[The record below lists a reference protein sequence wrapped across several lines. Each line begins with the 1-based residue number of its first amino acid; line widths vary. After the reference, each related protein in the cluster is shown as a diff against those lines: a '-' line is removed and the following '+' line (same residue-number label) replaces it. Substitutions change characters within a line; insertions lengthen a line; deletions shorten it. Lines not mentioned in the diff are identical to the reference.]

1 MNDEKSPKNQ
11 QTLSSPMQDL
21 LQVVIEQSPVALALC
36 DREMHYLLVSQCW
49 LEDYG
54 FKHDIIGQS
63 YYNTFPNLPSHWHD
77 VHQRCLAGGAAEQ
90 GQAEPL
96 QLLDGRTEWV
106 EWEVKPWHAD
116 TGEIGGVI
124 LHSRFVSD
132 RIKAEI
138 SWADVFHCSPS
149 MICIAGFDGYF
160 QHLNPTWE
168 ENLGW
173 SEEELKSKP
182 FLEFVHPDDRE
193 ATVKTTNNIAAGQK
207 IVSFENRYLCKDGT
221 YKWLLWTSTALLEQE
236 RTCAVARDI
245 TDRKEAEVQLQ
256 HHQDLLQQ
264 VFDTIPHWLFVKD
277 QQGIYILVN
286 RALAEGLGMTPDEI
300 IGKSDRALFLN
311 SSQIERFQQ
320 ENLEVLTT
328 LQEKII
334 PEDFVT
340 LANGQTRR
348 METVK
353 RPLFLPGNPTPHVL
367 ISTTDITQRK
377 EIEQA
382 LLQSD
387 RRYQILAETS
397 PVGIFHTDRDGLC
410 IYGNQQACILTG
422 LTPQAILGTGWFA
435 AIHPKDRR
443 RILREWRRMEVDSLL
458 HEHHLFQSEFR
469 FVRPDGSIRWIYA
482 QACAIGDSQDRDRI
496 TGYVG
501 TCTDITDRKQIEN
514 ALRTSEQ
521 DLRTIFNG
529 VYDAIFIHDLEGN
542 ILEVNDRT
550 LSLFGV
556 THQEASQYAI
566 SDYTASP
573 ADLECLPE
581 IWHRARTGEELQFE
595 WISKRPKDGVAF
607 DVEVRLRRIILH
619 DQTVILATVRDITER
634 KKAEKEMQKL
644 AALVENSSD
653 FIGITTLEG
662 QSVFLN
668 AAGRELVGLESLEAA
683 QKYTLADYLPLE
695 DRQMFE
701 RDILPTL
708 LEIGAWRGEFRFR
721 NFATQQIIPVDS
733 TLFTIRSSQTGE
745 PLAFASITRD
755 LSDRKRVSEELT
767 RYKQA
772 VDSASDAIA
781 IANASGSVLY
791 INRAFSQLYACKTVS
806 QLRRWG
812 GISSL
817 FNDPSAIQG
826 LFTTVMSG
834 RTWSHEVEQ
843 QSLTGE
849 TLQVFLR
856 ANAIL
861 DKHQDIVGLVTIAT
875 DISDRKEAEIA
886 LLESKQRLQEQVERE
901 RLLNSL
907 SHQIRSSLETPE
919 QDIIELALHKI
930 RHFLNIDQVYFVLYL
945 KTEAGEY
952 WDVVNES
959 RAEGISSIIGRY
971 PISSIGSLAER
982 IFQMEMIR
990 EPDTNQVKDPKF
1002 RQLLEKLKIKS
1013 VLNIPIRI
1021 SADTI
1026 GIIGCNQ
1033 TRSIRPW
1040 RDPEVELLVAAIGQL
1055 AIAINQSQLF
1065 ARATESAAIARGKA
1079 EELEETL
1086 RELRRTQTQLIQ
1098 TEKMS
1103 SLGQL
1108 VAGVAHEINNPVNFI
1123 YGNLNHADN
1132 YLRDVLGLLELYQIH
1147 YPQPV
1152 PEITEEMD
1160 AIDLTFLLED
1170 LPKLFTSMQTGAD
1183 RIREIVISLRTFSRM
1198 DESEKKSVDIH
1209 AGIESTLTILQ
1220 SRLKAK
1226 SDRPAIEVIREYAD
1240 LPKIECYAGQLNQV
1254 FMNILSNALD
1264 ALEECD
1270 RTNEE
1275 AQDRL
1280 STIRIRTQLTDNQ
1293 KLEISIADNGSG
1305 IPEEIQQRL
1314 FDPFFTTK
1322 EIGKGTGLGLSISYQ
1337 IVTEK
1342 HGGTLECISTLGQGT
1357 EFLITIPSKIK
1368 SLDIN

>member
-1 MNDEKSPKNQ
+1 
-11 QTLSSPMQDL
+11 MQDL

-36 DREMHYLLVSQCW
+36 DREMRYLLVSQCW

-54 FKHDIIGQS
+54 LKHNIIGQS
-63 YYNTFPNLPSHWHD
+63 YYDTFPNLPSHWYNI
-77 VHQRCLAGGAAEQ
+77 HQQCLAGAIER

-96 QLLDGRTEWV
+96 QLSDGRTEWV
-106 EWEVKPWHAD
+106 EWEIKPWRTN
-116 TGEIGGVI
+116 TGDIGGVI

-132 RIKAEI
+132 RLKADI
-138 SWADVFHCSPS
+138 SWTDIFQNYPS
-149 MICIAGFDGYF
+149 MICLAGFDGYF
-160 QHLNPTWE
+160 QHLNPAWE
-168 ENLGW
+168 QNLGW
-173 SEEELKSKP
+173 SEKELKSKP
-182 FLEFVHPDDRE
+182 FLEFVHPGDRE
-193 ATVKTTNNIAAGQK
+193 ATLKTANDLAEGQK

-221 YKWLLWTSTALLEQE
+221 YKWFSWTCTALLEQDKIY
-236 RTCAVARDI
+236 AVARDI
-245 TDRKEAEVQLQ
+245 TDRKHAEAQLQ

-264 VFDTIPHWLFVKD
+264 VLDTTPNWLFVKD
-277 QQGIYILVN
+277 REGVYILAN
-286 RALAEGLGMTPDEI
+286 RALAEALDMDTEEI
-300 IGKSDRALFLN
+300 IGKKDEDLFAPTP
-311 SSQIERFQQ
+311 QIERFQQ

-334 PEDFVT
+334 SEDRAIAIKGKTFWT
-340 LANGQTRR
+340 
-348 METVK
+348 ETIK
-353 RPLFLPGNPTPHVL
+353 RPLFLPGNPAPHVL
-367 ISTTDITQRK
+367 ISITDVSQRK
-377 EIEQA
+377 KIEQA
-382 LLQSD
+382 LRQSE
-387 RRYQILAETS
+387 RRYQVLAETS
-397 PVGIFHTDRDGLC
+397 PVGIFHTDREGNC

-422 LTPQAILGTGWFA
+422 LTPQAILGMGWFN
-435 AIHPKDRR
+435 AIHPRDRR
-443 RILREWRRMEVDSLL
+443 RVLREWHLMDVEASFTLL
-458 HEHHLFQSEFR
+458 EERHLFQSEFR
-469 FVRPDGSIRWIYA
+469 FSRSDGSIRWVYA
-482 QACAIGDSQDRDRI
+482 QACAISDSHDRANI

-501 TCTDITDRKQIEN
+501 TCTDITDRKQVEN
-514 ALRTSEQ
+514 ALQTSEQ

-542 ILEVNDRT
+542 ILEVNDRV

-556 THQEASQYAI
+556 TQEEASQYAI
-566 SDYTASP
+566 ADYTARET
-573 ADLECLPE
+573 DLERLPE
-581 IWHRARTGEELQFE
+581 IWHRAREGEELQFE
-595 WISKRPKDGVAF
+595 WRVKRPKDEAKL

-619 DQTVILATVRDITER
+619 DQTVILATVRDITKQ

-668 AAGRELVGLESLEAA
+668 AAGLELVGLESLEAA
-683 QKYTLADYLPLE
+683 QKYSLADYLPIE
-695 DRQMFE
+695 DRGIFE
-701 RDILPTL
+701 QEILPKL
-708 LEIGAWRGEFRFR
+708 LEIGSWRGEVRFR
-721 NFATQQIIPVDS
+721 NFTTQQIIPVDS
-733 TLFTIRSSQTGE
+733 TLFTIRSSRTGE
-745 PLAFASITRD
+745 PVAFASVTRD
-755 LSDRKRVSEELT
+755 LSDRVRVSTELT

-781 IANASGSVLY
+781 IADASGSILY
-791 INRAFSQLYACKTVS
+791 INRAFCQLYGCETVS

-826 LFTTVMSG
+826 LFSTVMSG

-849 TLQVFLR
+849 TIQVFLR
-856 ANAIL
+856 ANALL
-861 DKHQDIVGLVTIAT
+861 DRHQEIVGLVTIAT
-875 DISDRKEAEIA
+875 DISDRKRSEIA
-886 LLESKQRLQEQVERE
+886 LIESKQRLQEQVERE

-907 SHQIRSSLETPE
+907 SNQIRSSLATPE
-919 QDIIELALHKI
+919 QDIIELALQEI
-930 RHFLNIDQVYFVLYL
+930 RHFLNIDRVYFVLHSIA
-945 KTEAGEY
+945 EEGEY
-952 WDVVNES
+952 WDVVAES
-959 RAEGISSIIGRY
+959 RSEDVSSIIGRY
-971 PISSIGSLAER
+971 PVSSIGSLAER
-982 IFQMEMIR
+982 IFQMEIIR
-990 EPDTNQVKDPKF
+990 EPDVSLVEEPIF
-1002 RQLLEKLKIKS
+1002 RQLLEELNIKS
-1013 VLNIPIRI
+1013 ILNIPMRI

-1026 GIIGCNQ
+1026 AIIGCNQ
-1033 TRSIRPW
+1033 NRSIRSW
-1040 RDPEVELLVAAIGQL
+1040 SDPEVELLVAAIGQL

-1065 ARATESAAIARGKA
+1065 AKATESAAIARAKA
-1079 EELEETL
+1079 EELETTL
-1086 RELRRTQTQLIQ
+1086 KELRRTQTQLIQ

-1132 YLRDVLGLLELYQIH
+1132 YLRDIIGLLNLYQTH

-1152 PEITEEMD
+1152 PEIVEEME
-1160 AIDLTFLLED
+1160 AIDLNFLLED

-1226 SDRPAIEVIREYAD
+1226 SDRQAIEIIRDYGD

-1264 ALEECD
+1264 ALEEGD
-1270 RTNEE
+1270 RADEE
-1275 AQDRL
+1275 VQNQP
-1280 STIRIRTQLTDNQ
+1280 STIRIRTQIIDNQ
-1293 KLEISIADNGSG
+1293 KLEVSIADNGSG

-1357 EFLITIPSKIK
+1357 EFLITIPFQ
-1368 SLDIN
+1368 